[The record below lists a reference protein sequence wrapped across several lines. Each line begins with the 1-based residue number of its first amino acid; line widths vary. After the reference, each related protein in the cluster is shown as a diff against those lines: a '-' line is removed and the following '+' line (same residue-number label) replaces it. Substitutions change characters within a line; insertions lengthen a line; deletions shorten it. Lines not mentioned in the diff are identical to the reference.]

1 MNTLVV
7 GAKGEIT
14 GQPGKL
20 VLSGQMDQAF
30 LLGNPPVNLTMGSV
44 PDCKSPLRVATVW
57 DDLSLSERV
66 LSPVLEDPS
75 VEWVVSEGPWAE
87 EDTREYLETVRGWG
101 SPTVQ
106 TLSYDEAALAP
117 LQKAFCLKPH
127 PPSLC

>member
-30 LLGNPPVNLTMGSV
+30 LLGNPPVNLTMGSI
-44 PDCKSPLRVATVW
+44 PDCKSPPRVATVW

-66 LSPVLEDPS
+66 LSPVLEDPL
-75 VEWVVSEGPWAE
+75 VEWVVSEGP
-87 EDTREYLETVRGWG
+87 
-101 SPTVQ
+101 
-106 TLSYDEAALAP
+106 
-117 LQKAFCLKPH
+117 
-127 PPSLC
+127 